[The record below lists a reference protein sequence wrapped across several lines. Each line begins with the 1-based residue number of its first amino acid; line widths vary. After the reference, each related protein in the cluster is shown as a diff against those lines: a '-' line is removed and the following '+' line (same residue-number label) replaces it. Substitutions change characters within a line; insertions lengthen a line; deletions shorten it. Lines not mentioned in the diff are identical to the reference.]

1 MPIYEFYCRTCNTIY
16 NFFSKSV
23 NTEKVPK
30 CPKCKNV
37 SLKRKVSLFAAITGQ
52 RKGDGDAEDGM
63 PPIDESK
70 MEKAMA
76 MLASEAG
83 KINDDDPR
91 QAAKLMRKLS
101 EATGLRMGSGMEEAL
116 SRMERGE
123 DPDRIEQEM
132 GDLLEGEDPFIFEQ
146 KSSSTGR
153 KPKPKVDDTL
163 YDL

>member
-1 MPIYEFYCRTCNTIY
+1 MPIYEFYCHTCNTIY

-23 NTEKVPK
+23 NTEKVPN
-30 CPKCKNV
+30 CPKCKD
-37 SLKRKVSLFAAITGQ
+37 SALKRKVSLFAAITG
-52 RKGDGDAEDGM
+52 RNKDSEDMGEGM

-70 MEKAMA
+70 MEKAFA

-83 KINDDDPR
+83 KMNDDDPR
-91 QAAKLMRKLS
+91 QAANLMRKLS
-101 EATGLRMGSGMEEAL
+101 EATGLKMGAGMEEAL

-146 KSSSTGR
+146 KSSSAGK
-153 KPKPKVDDTL
+153 KPKPQVDDTL